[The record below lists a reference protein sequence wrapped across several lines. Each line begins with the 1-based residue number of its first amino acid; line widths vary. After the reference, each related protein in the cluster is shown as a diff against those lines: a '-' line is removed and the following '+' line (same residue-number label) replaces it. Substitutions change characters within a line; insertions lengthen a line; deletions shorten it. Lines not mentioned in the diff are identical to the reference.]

1 VAVAVA
7 PAAEEAERR
16 VDVPNAAVAVQSAQA
31 APVVV
36 RSAVQATVGRKPRVA
51 VSNRVPV
58 KIRAPGRPVA
68 HATANVKND
77 L

>member
-1 VAVAVA
+1 MVV
-7 PAAEEAERR
+7 AAEQTDGK
-16 VDVPNAAVAVQSAQA
+16 VNVLNAAEAVQSAQA
-31 APVVV
+31 ALVVV

-58 KIRAPGRPVA
+58 KIRVPGRPVA